1 MTAGEVEGLCL
12 SDNDKE
18 LSILM
23 NRGRRIINGIP
34 KEFYPGYD
42 REIHEVYIY
51 NVERSINAY

>member
-1 MTAGEVEGLCL
+1 MAGEVEGLCL

-34 KEFYPGYD
+34 MEFYPGYD

-51 NVERSINAY
+51 NIERSINAY